1 MHRRCRNATRRALV
15 GLAWILASTSA
26 SAATRVELPRQP
38 PGVPWPTREWP
49 TGELPGDLD
58 RDRFSELVTLLFADR
73 GRGGMRDTR
82 ALLVVQ
88 GGRLVF
94 ERYAEEF
101 GPGQRFRSWS
111 MAKSVTHA
119 LVGVLAGR
127 GLLDVDAPAPV
138 PGWQQPG
145 DPRAAVTLDDLLH
158 MTSGLDNADGHE
170 DMDSFAG
177 RVLFGA
183 GSRDPAA
190 YAADVA
196 LAYEPGSRWAYS
208 TGTSSIVAA
217 IAGRAMAGGARD
229 KLAFMRSELFAPIG
243 MTSVQPEFALSGD
256 FVGGAF
262 VHATAR
268 DWARLGTL
276 YLRDGVW
283 EGRRI
288 LPEGWVDYART
299 PAPAENNRTYGAHFW
314 LNEDPAPGQWKMLPG
329 APPSVFAAEG
339 ASFQL
344 VAIAPSRDLVL
355 VRLGEAP
362 FENFPK
368 LRRWLGELIALFPP
382 RDASPEAAA
391 GGPAP

>member
-1 MHRRCRNATRRALV
+1 MHHRPRNETRWALI
-15 GLAWILASTSA
+15 GLAWILASTPA
-26 SAATRVELPRQP
+26 AATPRVALPAQAP
-38 PGVPWPTREWP
+38 EVPWPTRQWP
-49 TGELPGDLD
+49 SGALPAD
-58 RDRFSELVTLLFADR
+58 VDR
-73 GRGGMRDTR
+73 GRFAELVELLFSDRGSGGVRDTR
-82 ALLVVQ
+82 TLLVVQ

-94 ERYAEEF
+94 ERYAEGF
-101 GPGQRFRSWS
+101 GPGQRFHSWS

-119 LVGVLAGR
+119 LVGVLVAQGR
-127 GLLDVDAPAPV
+127 LDIAAPAPV
-138 PGWQQPG
+138 AGWQQPG

-158 MTSGLDNADGHE
+158 MSSGLDNADGL
-170 DMDSFAG
+170 DSMDSFAG
-177 RVLFGA
+177 RALFGP

-190 YAADVA
+190 YSADVPA
-196 LAYEPGSRWAYS
+196 VYEPGRHWAYS
-208 TGTSSIVAA
+208 TGTTAIVAA
-217 IAGRAMAGGARD
+217 IAGRAMQGGARE
-229 KLAFMRSELFAPIG
+229 KLAFMRRELFAPIG
-243 MTSVQPEFALSGD
+243 MTSMQPEFALSGD

-268 DWARLGTL
+268 DWARFGTL
-276 YLRDGVW
+276 YLRDGIW

-299 PAPAENNRTYGAHFW
+299 PAPAANNATYGAHFW

-344 VAIAPSRDLVL
+344 VAMAPSRDLVL

-382 RDASPEAAA
+382 RARSPGAAA
-391 GGPAP
+391 GEPAP